1 MNLRIMKNICS
12 QILKEYSPKLL
23 ASFIVCSLL
32 LITNVF
38 NISTASINSSENNFT
53 DSDENNTTLSVSAV
67 GGGKGY
73 RGFVSQRDYFVE
85 AKDELLDALAAAE
98 NGEVVYISDT
108 AVIDMTGEEGVL
120 IPGGVTLASGR
131 GKKGSKGALLF
142 SDKLRTYPL
151 FLIAGDGV
159 RITGLRIRG
168 PDPDRRTAQMKALLK
183 QGKYYSIP
191 NSRGISSSH
200 ADLEVDNCELSGWS
214 HAAIHLVSG
223 ARNAHIHHN
232 YIHHNQRYGLGYG
245 VVLDEADA
253 LIEANIFD
261 WNRHSIAGTGRPGT
275 SYEAR
280 YNLVLENANSH
291 SFDMHGG
298 KDRKD
303 GTNIAGTWIKIH
315 HNIFQVTSDP
325 AIKIRGVPL
334 VGVEIYNNCFFHKNE
349 QAAILQTNAQGKFI
363 QSGNEFGT
371 CQNTQVLQ
379 SMKLPPDLF
388 QGFYKQKIK

>member
-1 MNLRIMKNICS
+1 MLESDIRNIFFNCFLC
-12 QILKEYSPKLL
+12 I
-23 ASFIVCSLL
+23 L
-32 LITNVF
+32 LIV
-38 NISTASINSSENNFT
+38 SSEVGAAKPSGKT
-53 DSDENNTTLSVSAV
+53 KGVVDPELYPTTHVLTPIGGGEGYKNHVTQKHYYVETKSQLLKALSVAV
-67 GGGKGY
+67 EG
-73 RGFVSQRDYFVE
+73 
-85 AKDELLDALAAAE
+85 ELI
-98 NGEVVYISDT
+98 YIEDT
-108 AVIDMTGEEGVL
+108 AIIDMTGEKGVY
-120 IPGGVTLASGR
+120 IPGGVTISSGR
-131 GKKGSKGALLF
+131 GYKGSKGALLF
-142 SDKLRTYPL
+142 SEQLNTSPL
-151 FLIAGDGV
+151 FIIGGEGV

-168 PDPDRRTAQMKALLK
+168 PDLRRRTNQMKALLK
-183 QGKYYSIP
+183 QGKYYSLP
-191 NSRGISSSH
+191 NSRGITSSY
-200 ADLEVDNCELSGWS
+200 ANLEVDNCELSGWS
-214 HAAIHLVSG
+214 HAAIHLISG